1 MQVHCTYTDASIK
14 ICTKQPFEQQ
24 WEVLC
29 QSMCAVTCK
38 LDMVWVASPEGVVQA
53 LVINDTSIDTF
64 VLIMRDGV
72 GLF

>member
-1 MQVHCTYTDASIK
+1 M
-14 ICTKQPFEQQ
+14 
-24 WEVLC
+24 
-29 QSMCAVTCK
+29 TCK

-64 VLIMRDGV
+64 VLIVRDGV